1 MVKSGELSILSV
13 IVIFAVVAIVEELAP
28 ASLEV
33 WLTVVSAHS
42 ALSGSARTQAFEQDN
57 LALLPASAA

>member
-28 ASLEV
+28 VSLEV
-33 WLTVVSAHS
+33 
-42 ALSGSARTQAFEQDN
+42 
-57 LALLPASAA
+57 